1 MESTGRHH
9 GCCYRPAR
17 CQSHLGLFAHR
28 YGEDNPHAGNC
39 LPPSTWW
46 YTPFLTHACFM
57 LSFNLKVQQLYW
69 LFPWRASSNNCC
81 KTAARLASRCLME
94 TRLVTYSC
102 KLLARALCSGPA
114 SRLRQR
120 TDEPPNRVA
129 CLTRI
134 PRVNWGVFLQLN
146 WVSFWLTLMPQVR
159 DALFKVMITF
169 RIMKFQ
175 QLNWNIKLQEIDC

>member
-1 MESTGRHH
+1 
-9 GCCYRPAR
+9 
-17 CQSHLGLFAHR
+17 
-28 YGEDNPHAGNC
+28 
-39 LPPSTWW
+39 
-46 YTPFLTHACFM
+46 M

-120 TDEPPNRVA
+120 TDEPPNSVA

-146 WVSFWLTLMPQVR
+146 WLSFWLTLMPQVR
-159 DALFKVMITF
+159 DVLMNSQLTPQGWKPVVAIDECQVLDSVFGWGGF
-169 RIMKFQ
+169 RSSYGNETWARGATQ
-175 QLNWNIKLQEIDC
+175 NLAQTR